1 MLPPDAE
8 NIGTSLSAPS
18 GILALMSPLF
28 RAVKLSCRKMSLD
41 GYQFLNFYSSSS
53 NHRLDITLLRLQ
65 RHCLVPR
72 RRHPG
77 CESTHCEGK

>member
-1 MLPPDAE
+1 MTLHNAKKHGVISHYRMVAVACGRLVRAHI
-8 NIGTSLSAPS
+8 IG
-18 GILALMSPLF
+18 
-28 RAVKLSCRKMSLD
+28 VD

-53 NHRLDITLLRLQ
+53 NHRLEITLLRLQ

>member
-1 MLPPDAE
+1 MFE
-8 NIGTSLSAPS
+8 GESTGTADPS
-18 GILALMSPLF
+18 PSD
-28 RAVKLSCRKMSLD
+28 CRNVD
-41 GYQFLNFYSSSS
+41 GYHFPNFYSSSS

>member
-1 MLPPDAE
+1 MPLFSQRPANSKTLKRAPLE
-8 NIGTSLSAPS
+8 NI
-18 GILALMSPLF
+18 
-28 RAVKLSCRKMSLD
+28 D
-41 GYQFLNFYSSSS
+41 GYQLINFYSSSS

-72 RRHPG
+72 RRHPD